1 MTIIDTRRT
10 NALQLAAQV
19 GGQQKFADRLDMS
32 RQQAS
37 HLIGKTRTKGIGHA
51 MARRIEE
58 VFEVPIGWLDADHSN
73 KSQASADTLS
83 VPLLDTAASVG
94 NGLIQAD
101 DEVVRMIVF
110 QKSWLKQNIIA
121 SAFEH
126 LALLTAK
133 GDSMEPTFTDGSI
146 LMVDRGISSIK
157 LDAVYVLS
165 RGGELFV
172 KRIQRSL
179 AGGYTVIS
187 DNPLYASITI
197 SEDERSHLMV
207 LGRVVMVWNGKKL

>member
-10 NALQLAAQV
+10 NAMKLAAQV
-19 GGQQKFADRLDMS
+19 GGQQKFADRMDMS

-51 MARRIEE
+51 MARRIEQ
-58 VFEVPIGWLDADHSN
+58 VFEVPIGWLDIDHS
-73 KSQASADTLS
+73 KPSQAGADTVS
-83 VPLLDTAASVG
+83 VPLLDTLASAG
-94 NGLIQAD
+94 NGLSQAD
-101 DEVVRMIVF
+101 DEVVQMIVF
-110 QKSWLKQNIIA
+110 NKAWVRQNVSA

-146 LMVDRGISSIK
+146 LMVDRGVSTIK

-172 KRIQRSL
+172 KRIQRGL

-187 DNPLYASITI
+187 DNPRYAAVSIT
-197 SEDERSHLMV
+197 EGERSQLAV